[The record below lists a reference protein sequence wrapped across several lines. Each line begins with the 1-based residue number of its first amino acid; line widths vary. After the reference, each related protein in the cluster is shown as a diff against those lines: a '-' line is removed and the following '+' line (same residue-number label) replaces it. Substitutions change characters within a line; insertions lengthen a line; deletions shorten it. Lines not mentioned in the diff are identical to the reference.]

1 MDSADAEL
9 GLEGQNGADDL
20 EAFDA
25 FNDDTFGAGADTWD
39 EEGHEELAK
48 ITEEEIHG
56 FNAGN
61 EFFELDK
68 DASGLD
74 DCLEAPDTSTINGDQ
89 DLSQKMTNL
98 SMIPPPPK
106 PNISPDFVDP
116 AIMSMGS
123 MPLPPSRPPMFPA
136 PNAGPMTVEE
146 LERQMM
152 AQQHQGLQQQQLR
165 HQQMQ
170 QEREEHER
178 MRHMQQQQQHQ
189 QQLMMQQQ
197 EQQQMLMRAQ
207 MQHQQ
212 YLRQQQQ
219 MVEQQR
225 QQMMHNQRQQQQ
237 QQSHGGFQSRQQQLH
252 QQFHQGRRQDYDN
265 YNKG

>member
-1 MDSADAEL
+1 MDSEAAEL
-9 GLEGQNGADDL
+9 GLEGQNGSEDL

-25 FNDDTFGAGADTWD
+25 FNDDTFGAGADAWNED
-39 EEGHEELAK
+39 DHEELAK
-48 ITEEEIHG
+48 LTEEEIHG

-68 DASGLD
+68 DSSALD
-74 DCLEAPDTSTINGDQ
+74 DCLEPPDVSTINGDQ
-89 DLSQKMTNL
+89 ELSQKMTSL

-106 PNISPDFVDP
+106 PTISPDFVDP

-123 MPLPPSRPPMFPA
+123 MPLPPSRPPPPMFPA

-152 AQQHQGLQQQQLR
+152 AQQQQDIHQQQMRHQEEQQRMRQMQQQQF
-165 HQQMQ
+165 M
-170 QEREEHER
+170 
-178 MRHMQQQQQHQ
+178 MQQQQQ
-189 QQLMMQQQ
+189 
-197 EQQQMLMRAQ
+197 QQMMMRAQ

-225 QQMMHNQRQQQQ
+225 QQMMQNQRQQQQ
-237 QQSHGGFQSRQQQLH
+237 QGHGGGFQSRQQQLH